1 MLKSKIHRATVTDAN
16 LHYVGSVTIDVEL
29 MELADLL
36 NGEQVAI
43 VDIDN
48 GARLETYV
56 IEGERGSGTICLN
69 GAAARLV
76 HTGDKVIIISY
87 AEYDEAELEQ
97 ASLMATPLKDMVDT
111 NTLQF
116 IVGERD
122 LGEWE
127 TFHAELEASGLDSYV
142 ELINSAR
149 DRFVEQS

>member
-1 MLKSKIHRATVTDAN
+1 MVEN
-16 LHYVGSVTIDVEL
+16 LES
-29 MELADLL
+29 MPPWAP
-36 NGEQVAI
+36 AP
-43 VDIDN
+43 
-48 GARLETYV
+48 LE
-56 IEGERGSGTICLN
+56 
-69 GAAARLV
+69 
-76 HTGDKVIIISY
+76 
-87 AEYDEAELEQ
+87 EAELEQ